1 MPMFRFFMDR
11 FRHWFSYKPERRY
24 MRGGG

>member
-1 MPMFRFFMDR
+1 MFRFFMDR